1 MMEERK
7 NEVEE
12 MIRNIA
18 EMHENKEK
26 FLYEVAE
33 ELFVKYVG
41 FDDVDAGFA
50 TFKSIISKFDF

>member
-1 MMEERK
+1 MEEGRK

-18 EMHENKEK
+18 KMNKNKEK

-41 FDDVDAGFA
+41 FEDVDAGFA
-50 TFKSIISKFDF
+50 TFKSIINKYQ